1 MPDRHRA
8 RTETSAGG
16 VIIRRIGGIPHVL
29 LIRDS
34 YQHWGFPKGHVEP
47 GESPADAALREAA
60 EETGLTGLTLGPPLQ
75 TIDWWFRLRGVLIH
89 KFCHFFLLES
99 SHGEP
104 APQTD
109 EGITACR
116 WVPVSEAEG
125 LIVYDNAR
133 EVLRRAAEE
142 LHAGGAAG

>member
-1 MPDRHRA
+1 M
-8 RTETSAGG
+8 
-16 VIIRRIGGIPHVL
+16 L

-47 GESPADAALREAA
+47 GESPADAALREAT
-60 EETGLTGLTLGPPLQ
+60 EETGLTELLLGPGLQ

-89 KFCHFFLLES
+89 KFCHFYLLES
-99 SHGEP
+99 SGGEP
-104 APQTD
+104 VPQQD

-116 WVPVSEAEG
+116 WVPVPEAEG

-142 LHAGGAAG
+142 LHAGGVGADP